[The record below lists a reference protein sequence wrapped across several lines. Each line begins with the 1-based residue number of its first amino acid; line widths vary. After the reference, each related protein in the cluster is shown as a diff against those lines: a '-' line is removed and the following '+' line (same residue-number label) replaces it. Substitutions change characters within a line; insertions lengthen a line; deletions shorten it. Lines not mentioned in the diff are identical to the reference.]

1 MFRGKFRFR
10 LIVKDEYQPLRVVS
24 PLLWSVAVIA
34 LVGQIV
40 FTLYVLESPT
50 AKVQQLQ
57 TPPSQSVLRLSALG
71 DPVALARVLMIDL
84 QGFDN
89 QKGVSL
95 PFNQLDYDVL
105 GEWLDAIVGLD
116 ERAEYP
122 HFSAAKL
129 YSSVEDT
136 GRKRK
141 MVDWVWRQFLAAEDS
156 NSRWEWMAYAA
167 NLAHYVLKDEALSLL
182 LARELRENT
191 IAGKTPG
198 WARQMEAFFLENQNE
213 YDAAANM
220 LALQL
225 ESGDVTDPQEFIFL
239 LNRLE
244 GMLNDMVKRGEIK
257 DEAGLRNLWDRL
269 GELQGQYLRQFD
281 LGDK

>member
-1 MFRGKFRFR
+1 MNWSKFRGKFRFR

-40 FTLYVLESPT
+40 FTLYVLEPPT
-50 AKVQQLQ
+50 AEAQQLQ

-71 DPVALARVLMIDL
+71 DPVALARILMIDI

-129 YSSVEDT
+129 YSSVEECRT
-136 GRKRK
+136 QAKNGG
-141 MVDWVWRQFLAAEDS
+141 L
-156 NSRWEWMAYAA
+156 
-167 NLAHYVLKDEALSLL
+167 
-182 LARELRENT
+182 
-191 IAGKTPG
+191 G
-198 WARQMEAFFLENQNE
+198 
-213 YDAAANM
+213 AAA
-220 LALQL
+220 
-225 ESGDVTDPQEFIFL
+225 IF
-239 LNRLE
+239 
-244 GMLNDMVKRGEIK
+244 
-257 DEAGLRNLWDRL
+257 DRRRP
-269 GELQGQYLRQFD
+269 E
-281 LGDK
+281 